1 MLSRHPQESFPIKC
15 LELFIAGVLTVIDI
29 KIQGLTLVT
38 LSFSFPSRFIPVL
51 SLTPVISLFQLVGHN
66 ASQDYK

>member
-29 KIQGLTLVT
+29 KIQGLTRMVKMEHYGEA
-38 LSFSFPSRFIPVL
+38 R
-51 SLTPVISLFQLVGHN
+51 
-66 ASQDYK
+66 SQDKVMIMSPNWCDSP